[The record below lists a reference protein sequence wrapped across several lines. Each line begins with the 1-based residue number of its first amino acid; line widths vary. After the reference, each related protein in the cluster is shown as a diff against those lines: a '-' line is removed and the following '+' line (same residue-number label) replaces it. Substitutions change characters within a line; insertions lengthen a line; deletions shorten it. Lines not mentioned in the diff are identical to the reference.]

1 MICWMIINNR
11 DIMSKKDKTLKDI
24 LDLILYE
31 NLSTQDEIAEKLGI
45 TRRYVT
51 QLLQPLVKDGT
62 VKRAYMIDL
71 KSYEK
76 VAESLSDY
84 AGTPETKGNV
94 IVNDMIANMAKHV
107 HSQIE
112 VSFDAVLEYDEDKA
126 NKALEMD
133 YATNNM
139 VEKIRTSVETIVNM
153 TKHSEISKSMLYNE
167 IAYDLERIGDY
178 CGHIAKFVINDVYE
192 IDENVLKKLK
202 KMYKIA
208 QKMIRLAITSFI
220 EGKTELKD
228 DLMELEE
235 SIHILQTKAINLIA
249 EQMAENSFDEKE
261 RSNYFIYLFRVVKAF
276 ERMGDISVEM
286 MDVSVEFHQ
295 NIPRST
301 TPRTFRY

>member
-31 NLSTQDEIAEKLGI
+31 NPATQDEIALKLGI
-45 TRRYVT
+45 TRRYVA

-71 KSYEK
+71 KSYESI
-76 VAESLSDY
+76 AESLSDY
-84 AGTPETKGNV
+84 HVNETKGNV
-94 IVNDMIANMAKHV
+94 IVNDMINNMAKHV

-112 VSFDAVLEYDEDKA
+112 VSFDAVLEYDKEKA

-133 YATNNM
+133 FATNNM
-139 VEKIRTSVETIVNM
+139 VEKIRTSVETIVSMN
-153 TKHSEISKSMLYNE
+153 KHSEISKPMLYNE

-178 CGHIAKFVINDVYE
+178 CAHIAKFVINDIYKIE
-192 IDENVLKKLK
+192 ENVLKKLK

-208 QKMIRLAITSFI
+208 RKMIRLAITSFL

-228 DLMELEE
+228 DLMKLEE
-235 SIHILQTKAINLIA
+235 LIHILQTKAINLIA
-249 EQMAENSFDEKE
+249 EQMAESSFDEKE
-261 RSNYFIYLFRVVKAF
+261 RSNYFIYLFRVIKAF

-286 MDVSVEFHQ
+286 MDVSIEFHE

>member
-153 TKHSEISKSMLYNE
+153 NKHSEISKSMLYNE

-301 TPRTFRY
+301 SPRTFRY

>member
-1 MICWMIINNR
+1 MSINNCG
-11 DIMSKKDKTLKDI
+11 IMSKKDKTLKDI
-24 LDLILYE
+24 LDIILYD
-31 NLSTQDEIAEKLGI
+31 NPSTQDEIALKLGI

-76 VAESLSDY
+76 IAESLSDY
-84 AGTPETKGNV
+84 SGVGETKGNV
-94 IVNDMIANMAKHV
+94 IVNDMIANMVKHV

-112 VSFDAVLEYDEDKA
+112 VSFDAVLEYDKEKA

-139 VEKIRTSVETIVNM
+139 VEKIRTSVETIVSMN
-153 TKHSEISKSMLYNE
+153 KHFEISKSMLYNE

-178 CGHIAKFVINDVYE
+178 CGHIAKFVINDIYE
-192 IDENVLKKLK
+192 IDEIILKKLK

-235 SIHILQTKAINLIA
+235 SIHILQTKSINLIA

-261 RSNYFIYLFRVVKAF
+261 RSNYFIYLFRVIKAF

-286 MDVSVEFHQ
+286 MDVSIEFHE

-301 TPRTFRY
+301 TPRTFR

>member
-1 MICWMIINNR
+1 MSINSG
-11 DIMSKKDKTLKDI
+11 IMGKKDKTLKDI

-31 NLSTQDEIAEKLGI
+31 NPATQDEIALKLGI
-45 TRRYVT
+45 TRRYVA
-51 QLLQPLVKDGT
+51 QLLQPLVKGGT

-71 KSYEK
+71 KSYESI
-76 VAESLSDY
+76 AESLSDY
-84 AGTPETKGNV
+84 HVNETKGNV
-94 IVNDMIANMAKHV
+94 IVNDMINNMAKHV

-112 VSFDAVLEYDEDKA
+112 VSFDAVLEYDKEKA

-133 YATNNM
+133 FATNNM
-139 VEKIRTSVETIVNM
+139 VEKIRTSVETIVSMN
-153 TKHSEISKSMLYNE
+153 KHSEISKPMLYNE

-178 CGHIAKFVINDVYE
+178 CAHIAKFVINDIYKIE
-192 IDENVLKKLK
+192 ENVLKKLK

-208 QKMIRLAITSFI
+208 RKMIRLAITSFL

-228 DLMELEE
+228 DLMKLEE
-235 SIHILQTKAINLIA
+235 LIHILQTKAINLIA
-249 EQMAENSFDEKE
+249 EQMAESSFDEKE
-261 RSNYFIYLFRVVKAF
+261 RSNYFIYLFRVIKAF

-286 MDVSVEFHQ
+286 MDVSIEFHE